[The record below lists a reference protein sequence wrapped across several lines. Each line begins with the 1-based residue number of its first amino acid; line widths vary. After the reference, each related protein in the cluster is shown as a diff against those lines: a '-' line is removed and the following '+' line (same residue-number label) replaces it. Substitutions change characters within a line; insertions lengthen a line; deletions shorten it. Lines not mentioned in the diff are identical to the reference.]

1 MVTVSGSKG
10 EIPSPIVLDPGRYTI
25 SIKSN
30 VPNLLLDYFVL
41 LPAAYYEAS
50 ILTRRVETP
59 CEIGATHLCRHYG
72 YPDVSYL
79 NPTYVP
85 FVIDVNEEATRP
97 GVYYKDYEH
106 LSQVAGIEGVEGIPL
121 LSEDQQQLNYM
132 IDVKK
137 QGKYVLVVDY
147 ITGENFTDVAIVQVN
162 QRNEPYQDG
171 VITVYP
177 CLYTMVCRQPV
188 IDREAREKVFFIN
201 DDELNPIEVK
211 RAGDID
217 IAIKSVTAIPY
228 EDWST
233 DFIRPNP
240 ICVSL
245 DGQCV
250 SSTFRSAPEAR
261 KVEFG
266 HELDA
271 SDSEVNATKLVM
283 LDKDSPNVSIS

>member
-1 MVTVSGSKG
+1 MTVSGSKG

-50 ILTRRVETP
+50 ILTRQVETP
-59 CEIGATHLCRHYG
+59 CETGNNHLCRHYG
-72 YPDVSYL
+72 YPDVTYL

-85 FVIDVNEEATRP
+85 FIVDVNDEATRP
-97 GVYYKDYEH
+97 GFYYKDYEH
-106 LSQVAGIEGVEGIPL
+106 LAQVDTLDGVEGLPL
-121 LSEDQQQLNYM
+121 LSADQQQLNYM

-147 ITGENFTDVAIVQVN
+147 ITGQNFTDVAIVQVN
-162 QRNEPYQDG
+162 QRNEPDQDG

-201 DDELNPIEVK
+201 DDEINPIEVK
-211 RAGDID
+211 RAGDVD

-233 DFIRPNP
+233 DFIRPSP
-240 ICVSL
+240 ICVFL
-245 DGQCV
+245 DGECLP
-250 SSTFRSAPEAR
+250 STFRSAPEAR
-261 KVEFG
+261 RVDFE
-266 HELDA
+266 HEIDT
-271 SDSEVNATKLVM
+271 SDGDVNATKLVM
-283 LDKDSPNVSIS
+283 LDSDNQAVSIS